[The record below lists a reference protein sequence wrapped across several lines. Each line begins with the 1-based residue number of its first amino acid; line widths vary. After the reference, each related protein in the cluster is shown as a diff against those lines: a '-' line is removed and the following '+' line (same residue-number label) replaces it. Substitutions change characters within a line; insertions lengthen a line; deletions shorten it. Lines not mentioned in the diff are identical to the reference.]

1 MANTASAKKM
11 VRKIK
16 RRTLVNKMR
25 MSRIRTFVRK
35 VRKAIAVGPKSAAAE
50 ALRVA
55 QPEIHRGVT
64 KGVLH
69 KNRAARIV
77 SRLSGHIKKMA

>member
-1 MANTASAKKM
+1 MANTASARKM

-16 RRTLVNKMR
+16 RRTLINKMR
-25 MSRIRTFVRK
+25 MSRIKTFVRK
-35 VRKAIAVGPKSAAAE
+35 VRQAIAVGPKSAAAE

>member
-1 MANTASAKKM
+1 MANTSSAKKM

-25 MSRIRTFVRK
+25 MSRIRTFVKK
-35 VRKAIAVGPKSAAAE
+35 VREAIIAGPKLAAAE

-55 QPEIHRGVT
+55 QPEVHRGVT

-69 KNRAARIV
+69 KNKAARII
-77 SRLSGHIKKMA
+77 SRLSGHIKKMS